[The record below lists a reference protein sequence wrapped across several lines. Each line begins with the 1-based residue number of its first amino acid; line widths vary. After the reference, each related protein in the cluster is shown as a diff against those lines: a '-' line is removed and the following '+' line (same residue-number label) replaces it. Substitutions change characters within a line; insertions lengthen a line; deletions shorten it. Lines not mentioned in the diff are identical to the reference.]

1 MKLIIILS
9 LTIIGFFNN
18 TKAQN
23 KKKQI
28 ESLNT
33 LNETLISNNKLQRL
47 KDSTTISS

>member
-23 KKKQI
+23 KRKG
-28 ESLNT
+28 NVY
-33 LNETLISNNKLQRL
+33 
-47 KDSTTISS
+47 